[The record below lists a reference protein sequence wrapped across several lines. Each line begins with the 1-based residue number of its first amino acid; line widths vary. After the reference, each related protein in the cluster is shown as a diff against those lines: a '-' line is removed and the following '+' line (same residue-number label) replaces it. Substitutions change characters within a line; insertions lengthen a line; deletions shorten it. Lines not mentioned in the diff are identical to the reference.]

1 MYDTSI
7 RARRDVPTTTRRRE
21 ALSTVVV
28 MVTAVSTLGV
38 LAVTGRDGS
47 TGRPQQASLVASGG
61 PSVQADAPTP
71 PEAATLT
78 GALPD
83 LDVVDDGVVEAVPEM
98 LAEDCVIEPETL
110 RTGAAGTD
118 VSCLQQALERDG
130 FLEREPTGEYDQRTS
145 AAVQRLKEER
155 EPFVDGVAGRET
167 ALSIGVWPDESAN
180 VIRTPPPAAGA
191 VDEMGFALSS
201 VSSVGDDAPPLP
213 DGSGSGRRVV
223 YERAGQRAW
232 AVADDGHIIRSWL
245 VTGSQYDNEMPRT
258 HQVYSR
264 SEQSTAWNGKA
275 ILPLMIRYQR
285 TQIGHIGFHGI
296 PLHVEDG
303 SAYQTEADLG
313 TRLSGGCQRQANP
326 DAAFMCAFADVGTT
340 VVVI

>member
-1 MYDTSI
+1 MNEISI
-7 RARRDVPTTTRRRE
+7 RALRDVPVTTRRRE
-21 ALSTVVV
+21 AISTVVV
-28 MVTAVSTLGV
+28 MVTAVGTLGV
-38 LAVTGRDGS
+38 LAVTGRDGATETS
-47 TGRPQQASLVASGG
+47 REAMLVASDG
-61 PSVQADAPTP
+61 PSAQPAAPAP

-83 LDVVDDGVVEAVPEM
+83 LDVVDDGVVDAAPET

-110 RTGAAGTD
+110 RTGDTGTD
-118 VSCLQQALERDG
+118 VSCLQQALVRDG
-130 FLEREPTGEYDQRTS
+130 YLEGGPSGQYDQRTS
-145 AAVQRLKEER
+145 AAVQRLQEER
-155 EPFVDGVAGRET
+155 ELFVDGVAGRET

-180 VIRTPPPAAGA
+180 VIRTPPPASGA
-191 VDEMGFALSS
+191 EDEMGFALSS
-201 VSSVGDDAPPLP
+201 VSSVGDAAPPLP
-213 DGSGSGRRVV
+213 EDSGSGRRVV

-245 VTGSQYDNEMPRT
+245 VTGSQYENEMPGT

-285 TQIGHIGFHGI
+285 TEIGHIGFHGI

-303 SAYQTEADLG
+303 SPYQTEAELG
-313 TRLSGGCQRQANP
+313 TRRSGGCQRQANP
-326 DAAFMCAFADVGTT
+326 DAAFMWAFADVGTT
-340 VVVI
+340 VVVV